1 MLVTNTKAKSRTALF
16 SECSYGKFYFG
27 CRQAAG
33 ELRDSFGGPVAS
45 KLDGSYTDAEA
56 WANAGFLTTGN
67 SAITDYMT
75 RVADPSNSWD
85 GTTHT
90 AILALRLKKA
100 TPGSSEV
107 IAGCF
112 TSSTHDGGW
121 QLNATSTGTFQLQMK
136 PLDGGSAH
144 TITIGSVYTPLDGN
158 EHLCMWAIPRD
169 AVSAQMYVDGV
180 AAGTAGMAAATKN
193 FAGGHILNI
202 GASRAGS
209 AKTAQFATLQLYAIE
224 RNLADLKMTQIAE
237 FMTRFPH
244 RPLPDWLLEA

>member
-1 MLVTNTKAKSRTALF
+1 MLTSNTKAKPRTAHF
-16 SECSYGKFYFG
+16 SECSYGRFFFS
-27 CRQAAG
+27 CQQAAG
-33 ELRDSFGGPVAS
+33 ELRDSFGGPVAT
-45 KLDGSYTDAEA
+45 KFDAGYTDAEA

-75 RVADPSNSWD
+75 RVADPTNSWD

-100 TPGSSEV
+100 TPGSNEV

-121 QLNATSTGTFQLQMK
+121 QLNATSTGTLQLQMK
-136 PLDGGSAH
+136 PADGGAAH
-144 TITIGSVYTPLDGN
+144 TITIASGFAPLDGT
-158 EHLCMWAIPRD
+158 ERLCMWAIPRD

-180 AAGTAGMAAATKN
+180 AAGTAAMSGGTKN

-209 AKTAQFATLQLYAIE
+209 AKTAQFATLQLYTIE

-244 RPLPDWLLEA
+244 RPLPDWLLEV